1 MHKSQKND
9 SIRTFARTPLSAG
22 IVLALASPTLLAQ
35 DALQIEEITVTAQK
49 REESMQSVP
58 ISIQALG
65 NQQIEELNL
74 QNFRDYVQ
82 MLPSVTM
89 GQNTNTL
96 SGSGFSLVYM
106 RGISTGND
114 GQATTSQP
122 SVGMYLDELPIT
134 TIQGNLDVHMYDIA
148 RVEALA
154 GPQGTLFGAS
164 SQAGTIRIIT
174 NKPDLSGFSGG
185 FGLEG
190 NMVDSDDSGYVAE
203 GYVNIPIGDKAA
215 VRLVGWARQDAGWI
229 DNVAGSRTFP
239 GVEDPSGIC
248 SGVDCSA
255 DDITLTNDD
264 KAEDNH
270 NTTEVV
276 GARAALRVD
285 LNDNWTVT
293 PTLMFQSAESNGIWG
308 DDDSIYGPAGTYAVT
323 SYQDNFVND
332 DWYMAGLT
340 IEGKIGNLDV
350 VYAGSYLDRS
360 VDASFDYTDYSYFYD
375 IAYSSG
381 FYADLHFQ
389 NTGARPIPNMF
400 ESSFPPGSQVG
411 SRIMGGAYYVNDDEY
426 TKQNHEIRVSTDP
439 DKRVRGMLGVFWQNQ
454 YHDFQQAFT
463 VDGLGDVMLLNRDEP
478 SISDWP
484 GVVYLNKLEREDSD
498 QAIFGHVSFD
508 LTDALELTVGAR
520 FFQPEVTVQGFF
532 GFGIGFSEAGWSQTG
547 EVQCNRVE
555 GDDGWTPNFNGQA
568 DYKGKPCLNVD
579 KGIDESE
586 NIVRV
591 NLTWQ
596 LSDDHMVYGTFSE
609 GYRPGGINR
618 APSAGEFVSDFLT
631 NYELGWKTQWADN
644 RLQFNGAVFLEEW
657 DDFQVAFTGDNAI
670 TAVNNGPTAEVVGLE
685 AQMLWLATEKLTL
698 SAAGAW
704 YDTELQDEYCPD
716 CDGPGIPWAPAGT
729 KLPTTADFKGNL
741 IARYQFPLGSFNAHL
756 QGAMSYEGARQSD
769 LNVRIN
775 EIRGEVPENTFVD
788 LSFGIGKESW
798 SAELFIKNA
807 TDEDAPMY
815 YTSQCGN
822 PDNCGAQNYAVR
834 ARPLTVSLRFN
845 KDFN

>member
-1 MHKSQKND
+1 MHISQKTNH
-9 SIRTFARTPLSAG
+9 SRTFSRTPLSAG
-22 IVLALASPTLLAQ
+22 IVLALTSPSLLAQ
-35 DALQIEEITVTAQK
+35 DALRIEEITVTAQK

-82 MLPSVTM
+82 MLPTVTM

-106 RGISTGND
+106 RGISTAND

-134 TIQGNLDVHMYDIA
+134 TIQGNLDVHMYDVA

-164 SQAGTIRIIT
+164 SQAGTIRVIT

-185 FGLEG
+185 FGVEG
-190 NMVDSDDSGYVAE
+190 SLVDSDDSGYVVE
-203 GYVNIPIGDKAA
+203 GYVNLPIGDKAA
-215 VRLVGWARQDAGWI
+215 VRLVGWAREDAGWI

-248 SGVDCSA
+248 SGVDCSL
-255 DDITLTNDD
+255 DDITITNDD
-264 KAEDNH
+264 KAKDNY
-270 NTTEVV
+270 NTTEVA

-285 LNDNWTVT
+285 LNDNWTAT
-293 PTLMFQSAESNGIWG
+293 PTVMFQSAESNGIWG
-308 DDDSIYGPAGTYAVT
+308 DDDSIYGPEGKYAV
-323 SYQDNFVND
+323 SNYQDDFVND

-389 NTGARPIPNMF
+389 NTGSRPIPNMF
-400 ESSFPPGSQVG
+400 ESSFPPGSQIG
-411 SRIMGGAYYVNDDEY
+411 SRVMGGAYYVNDDEY
-426 TKQNHEIRVSTDP
+426 TKQNHEIRISTDP

-454 YHDFQQAFT
+454 FHDFEQAFT

-508 LTDALELTVGAR
+508 LTEAVELTIGAR
-520 FFQPEVTVQGFF
+520 FFQPEVTVKGFF
-532 GFGIGFSEAGWSQTG
+532 GFGTGFSEAGWSQTG

-555 GDDGWTPNFNGQA
+555 GQDGWTPSFNGQA
-568 DYKGKPCLNVD
+568 DWKDAPCLNVD

-644 RLQFNGAVFLEEW
+644 RVQFNGAVFLEEW
-657 DDFQVAFTGDNAI
+657 DDFQVSFTGDNAI

-685 AQMLWLATEKLTL
+685 AQMLWLATENLTL

-741 IARYQFPLGSFNAHL
+741 IARYQFPLGSFDAHL

-788 LSFGIGKESW
+788 LSFGIGKDDW
-798 SAELFIKNA
+798 TAELFIKNA

-822 PDNCGAQNYAVR
+822 PDNCGEQNYAVR
-834 ARPLTVSLRFN
+834 ARPRTVSLRFN
-845 KDFN
+845 KDFD